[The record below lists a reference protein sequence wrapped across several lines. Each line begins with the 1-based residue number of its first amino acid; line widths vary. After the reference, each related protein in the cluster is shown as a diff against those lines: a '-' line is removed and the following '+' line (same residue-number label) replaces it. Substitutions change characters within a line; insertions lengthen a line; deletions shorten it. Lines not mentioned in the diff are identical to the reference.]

1 MDLAY
6 DHIQEE
12 ALQPDQN
19 KEKTAQP
26 APTLN
31 ADFQEA
37 YKAISSS
44 PWGAKLGGFFG
55 SVVKQGENVY
65 KEAQQEFNT
74 VSEEATKGFTD
85 LRSSIIS
92 RTRGITITQAQEDGK
107 ATEGPASQ
115 EGESTSKQISTDEAQ
130 KESEG
135 VLARLKSE
143 ASKRLVE
150 IQKAED
156 AADEA
161 LLKFG
166 TNIRNFLKDAVS
178 IAPPTS
184 NAEGQANAVLFESK
198 DSQGK
203 RVIHTTRFD
212 AQLHVI
218 HSTLDSFT
226 TDPISEEYEPWTKNF
241 NVEKKTDD
249 ISKDLEKYEEL
260 RSSMEKL
267 VPDQVKYEDFF
278 KRYYF
283 LRHSIETAE
292 AKRRDLLKGAA
303 ATEQEEEVKWASDSE
318 DDSEEESSDSDSS
331 SDIKPTKAATIVRP
345 TSAESSTTL
354 QPATQVKEKTP
365 AIPTSTLKPAEPRK
379 SNDEKSQADS
389 DASYDVIGAASGVPS
404 RAPNSPKEK
413 GKETPKEQNAAGKKD
428 EESEEEDDSEEEDW
442 E

>member
-19 KEKTAQP
+19 KEKSAQP

-55 SVVKQGENVY
+55 SVVKQGESVY
-65 KEAQQEFNT
+65 KEAQHEFNT
-74 VSEEATKGFTD
+74 VSEEASKGFTD

-92 RTRGITITQAQEDGK
+92 RTRGLTITQAQEDEK
-107 ATEGPASQ
+107 AAQGSTSKD
-115 EGESTSKQISTDEAQ
+115 GESTAKEISTDEAL

-143 ASKRLVE
+143 AAKRLVE

-166 TNIRNFLKDAVS
+166 TNIRNFLRDAVN

-184 NAEGQANAVLFESK
+184 DEAGQANAVLFESK

-218 HSTLDSFT
+218 HSRLDSFT
-226 TDPISEEYEPWTKNF
+226 TDPISEEFEPWTKSF
-241 NVEKKTDD
+241 DVEKKTDD
-249 ISKDLEKYEEL
+249 ISKDLEKYAEL

-303 ATEQEEEVKWASDSE
+303 ATEQEEEIKWTS
-318 DDSEEESSDSDSS
+318 DSEEESEEESDDDESEDEDDTTTKAKTTSDS
-331 SDIKPTKAATIVRP
+331 PA
-345 TSAESSTTL
+345 SAESSTTL
-354 QPATQVKEKTP
+354 HPPTQEKAKAKATAP
-365 AIPTSTLKPAEPRK
+365 STLKPAEPRK

-389 DASYDVIGAASGVPS
+389 DGSYDVVGAASGAPS

-413 GKETPKEQNAAGKKD
+413 EKGTGAKKD
-428 EESEEEDDSEEEDW
+428 GQSEGDDDSEEEDW

>member
-1 MDLAY
+1 M
-6 DHIQEE
+6 
-12 ALQPDQN
+12 
-19 KEKTAQP
+19 
-26 APTLN
+26 
-31 ADFQEA
+31 
-37 YKAISSS
+37 
-44 PWGAKLGGFFG
+44 
-55 SVVKQGENVY
+55 
-65 KEAQQEFNT
+65 
-74 VSEEATKGFTD
+74 
-85 LRSSIIS
+85 RSSIIS
-92 RTRGITITQAQEDGK
+92 RTRGLTITQAREDEK
-107 ATEGPASQ
+107 TAEGSKSKD
-115 EGESTSKQISTDEAQ
+115 GEAGEKDISTDEAL

-143 ASKRLVE
+143 AAKRLVE

-184 NAEGQANAVLFESK
+184 DVDGQTNAVLFESK

-226 TDPISEEYEPWTKNF
+226 TDPISEEFEPWSKTF
-241 NVEKKTDD
+241 SVENKTDD

-267 VPDQVKYEDFF
+267 VPDHVKYEDFF

-292 AKRRDLLKGAA
+292 AKRRDLLKGMLMPS
-303 ATEQEEEVKWASDSE
+303 TQT
-318 DDSEEESSDSDSS
+318 
-331 SDIKPTKAATIVRP
+331 KPNK
-345 TSAESSTTL
+345 
-354 QPATQVKEKTP
+354 
-365 AIPTSTLKPAEPRK
+365 
-379 SNDEKSQADS
+379 
-389 DASYDVIGAASGVPS
+389 
-404 RAPNSPKEK
+404 
-413 GKETPKEQNAAGKKD
+413 
-428 EESEEEDDSEEEDW
+428 
-442 E
+442 

>member
-19 KEKTAQP
+19 KEKSTEP

-92 RTRGITITQAQEDGK
+92 RTRGLTITQAQEDEK
-107 ATEGPASQ
+107 AAAGGSAIKD
-115 EGESTSKQISTDEAQ
+115 GESTSKDLTTDEAL

-135 VLARLKSE
+135 VLARLKTE
-143 ASKRLVE
+143 AAKRLVE

-184 NAEGQANAVLFESK
+184 NADGQANAVLFESK

-226 TDPISEEYEPWTKNF
+226 TDPVSEEFEPWAKTF
-241 NVEKKTDD
+241 SVDKKTDD
-249 ISKDLEKYEEL
+249 IAKDLEKYEEL

-267 VPDQVKYEDFF
+267 VPDKVKYEDFF

-303 ATEQEEEVKWASDSE
+303 ATEQEEEVKWTSDSE
-318 DDSEEESSDSDSS
+318 DDSEEDSDDDDSEDEDDKTAKVKTT
-331 SDIKPTKAATIVRP
+331 SDRP
-345 TSAESSTTL
+345 ASAESSTTL
-354 QPATQVKEKTP
+354 HPATQDKEKSTATSPTP
-365 AIPTSTLKPAEPRK
+365 TIKPTEPRK

-389 DASYDVIGAASGVPS
+389 DGSYDVVGAASGAPS

-413 GKETPKEQNAAGKKD
+413 AVGAGAKK
-428 EESEEEDDSEEEDW
+428 EESDDEDDSEEEDW

>member
-19 KEKTAQP
+19 KEKSTQP

-55 SVVKQGENVY
+55 SVVKQVRDDGWQTYEYCGWVYLSDLQGENVY

-92 RTRGITITQAQEDGK
+92 RTRGLTITQAQEDEK
-107 ATEGPASQ
+107 AAAGGSTSKD
-115 EGESTSKQISTDEAQ
+115 GESTSKDLTTDEAL

-135 VLARLKSE
+135 VLARLKTE
-143 ASKRLVE
+143 AAKRLVE

-184 NAEGQANAVLFESK
+184 NADGQANAVLFESK

-226 TDPISEEYEPWTKNF
+226 TDPISEEFEPWTKTF

-249 ISKDLEKYEEL
+249 IAKDLEKYEEL

-267 VPDQVKYEDFF
+267 VPDKVKYEDFF

-292 AKRRDLLKGAA
+292 AKRRDLLKGMIICDAP
-303 ATEQEEEVKWASDSE
+303 ER
-318 DDSEEESSDSDSS
+318 
-331 SDIKPTKAATIVRP
+331 VRN
-345 TSAESSTTL
+345 
-354 QPATQVKEKTP
+354 
-365 AIPTSTLKPAEPRK
+365 I
-379 SNDEKSQADS
+379 N
-389 DASYDVIGAASGVPS
+389 
-404 RAPNSPKEK
+404 
-413 GKETPKEQNAAGKKD
+413 
-428 EESEEEDDSEEEDW
+428 
-442 E
+442 

>member
-19 KEKTAQP
+19 KDKTSQP

-55 SVVKQGENVY
+55 SVVKQGGNVY

-92 RTRGITITQAQEDGK
+92 RTRGVTITQAQVDAK
-107 ATEGPASQ
+107 AAAGSTSN
-115 EGESTSKQISTDEAQ
+115 EGESSAKDITTDEAL

-143 ASKRLVE
+143 AAKRLVE

-184 NAEGQANAVLFESK
+184 DANGQANAVLFESK

-226 TDPISEEYEPWTKNF
+226 TDPISEEFGPWAKNF

-292 AKRRDLLKGAA
+292 AKRRDLLKGAV

-318 DDSEEESSDSDSS
+318 EDSEDSDDDEESEEDGKTAKVKTTSD
-331 SDIKPTKAATIVRP
+331 RP
-345 TSAESSTTL
+345 GSAGSSTTL
-354 QPATQVKEKTP
+354 HAATQEKAKATETTTP
-365 AIPTSTLKPAEPRK
+365 KPTEPRK

-389 DASYDVIGAASGVPS
+389 DGSYDVVGAASGVAS

-413 GKETPKEQNAAGKKD
+413 AAKADAKKN
-428 EESEEEDDSEEEDW
+428 EEGDDDDSEEEDW